1 MSTKVFVMKS
11 VDGLDDAICEQ
22 TGSQQVC
29 FWIRRFIG
37 EESVAAGECLVLTDS
52 PTWIIDP
59 VDGTVNF
66 VHR

>member
-1 MSTKVFVMKS
+1 MSAKVFVMKS
-11 VDGLDDAICEQ
+11 VDGLDDVIGHQ
-22 TGSQQVC
+22 TGSQHVC
-29 FWIRRFIG
+29 CWIRRFIG

-59 VDGTVNF
+59 IDGTVNF